1 MRRNARNWR
10 IEDLEVVARR
20 FGVDVDSQGGT
31 SHVTFRHPRAGR
43 TTVLKHIPIK
53 RWYVRDFVEFI
64 SKLEAPIMNEFANI
78 DKYSFTIRPLSTE
91 DGGGF
96 LIEYPDLPGC
106 HSDGETPEQ
115 AIVNGRDAVRS
126 YLLSCRKHGDPI
138 PKPSS
143 PAASSG
149 QFRLRMPK
157 SLHAR
162 LAAQAEREGVS
173 LNMLVV
179 AAAAQALGQRE
190 TAAPRKKSR

>member
-1 MRRNARNWR
+1 M
-10 IEDLEVVARR
+10 
-20 FGVDVDSQGGT
+20 T
-31 SHVTFRHPRAGR
+31 
-43 TTVLKHIPIK
+43 
-53 RWYVRDFVEFI
+53 
-64 SKLEAPIMNEFANI
+64 EFANI
-78 DKYSFTIRPLSTE
+78 DKYPFTIRPLSNA

-126 YLLSCRKHGDPI
+126 YLASCRRHGDPI
-138 PKPSS
+138 PKPSA
-143 PAASSG
+143 PVGSSG
-149 QFRLRMPK
+149 QFRVRMPK

-162 LAAQAEREGVS
+162 LAARAESEGVS

-190 TAAPRKKSR
+190 TAAPRKKSRG

>member
-1 MRRNARNWR
+1 M
-10 IEDLEVVARR
+10 
-20 FGVDVDSQGGT
+20 T
-31 SHVTFRHPRAGR
+31 
-43 TTVLKHIPIK
+43 
-53 RWYVRDFVEFI
+53 
-64 SKLEAPIMNEFANI
+64 EFANI
-78 DKYSFTIRPLSTE
+78 DKYPFTIRPLSVE

-143 PAASSG
+143 PVTSSG
-149 QFRLRMPK
+149 QFRVRMPK
-157 SLHAR
+157 GLHAR
-162 LAAQAEREGVS
+162 LAAQAESEGVS

-179 AAAAQALGQRE
+179 AAAAQALGRHE
-190 TAAPRKKSR
+190 TTAPRKRPRSRHAA

>member
-1 MRRNARNWR
+1 M
-10 IEDLEVVARR
+10 
-20 FGVDVDSQGGT
+20 T
-31 SHVTFRHPRAGR
+31 
-43 TTVLKHIPIK
+43 
-53 RWYVRDFVEFI
+53 
-64 SKLEAPIMNEFANI
+64 EFAKF
-78 DKYSFTIRPLSTE
+78 DRYPSTIRPLSAE

-115 AIVNGRDAVRS
+115 AIINGRDAVRS
-126 YLLSCRKHGDPI
+126 YLLSCRKHGDPV

-143 PAASSG
+143 PAGSSG

-162 LAAQAEREGVS
+162 LAAQAEIEGVS

-179 AAAAQALGQRE
+179 AAAAQALGRRE
-190 TAAPRKKSR
+190 ITVPRKKSRGRRAA